1 MTEVVEVETI
11 QKKKYIAIDGK
22 EFDDK
27 FSCQEWENGIRLK
40 SVIDRLCALPH
51 FSHTP
56 EFVDSDHAWEW
67 YLVSSEEDLD
77 LVTEYY
83 EISGEPCPIDIE
95 QESYPQ
101 WIAVSSCD
109 FDRCSQ
115 IEGTKDDIIRR
126 IREFENDLIKA
137 IKDKEKAT

>member
-1 MTEVVEVETI
+1 MTEVTETETV

-40 SVIDRLCALPH
+40 SVIDRLCTLPN

-56 EFVDSDHAWEW
+56 DFVDSDYSWEW

-77 LVTEYY
+77 LVKEYY
-83 EISGEPCPIDIE
+83 EISGEPCPINIE
-95 QESYPQ
+95 RERYPQ
-101 WIAVSSCD
+101 WIAVSNCD
-109 FDRCSQ
+109 LDGCSQ
-115 IEGTKDDIIRR
+115 IEGTEDDIIRR
-126 IREFENDLIKA
+126 IREFENDLMKTIE
-137 IKDKEKAT
+137 DKEKEI

>member
-1 MTEVVEVETI
+1 MTEVIEAETV
-11 QKKKYIAIDGK
+11 QKKKYIAVDGK

-27 FSCQEWENGIRLK
+27 FSCQAWENGIHRK
-40 SVIDRLCALPH
+40 SVLDRFYTLPN

-56 EFVDSDHAWEW
+56 DFVDSDYSWEW

-77 LVTEYY
+77 LVKEYY
-83 EISGEPCPIDIE
+83 EISGEPCPINIE
-95 QESYPQ
+95 RERYPQ
-101 WIAVSSCD
+101 WIAVSNCD
-109 FDRCSQ
+109 LDGCSQ

-137 IKDKEKAT
+137 IKDKEKEI

>member
-1 MTEVVEVETI
+1 MTEVIEVETV
-11 QKKKYIAIDGK
+11 QKKKYIAVDGK

-27 FSCQEWENGIRLK
+27 FSCQAWENGIHRK
-40 SVIDRLCALPH
+40 SVLDRFYTLPN

-56 EFVDSDHAWEW
+56 DFVDSDYSWEW

-77 LVTEYY
+77 LVKEYY
-83 EISGEPCPIDIE
+83 EISGEPCPINIE
-95 QESYPQ
+95 RERYPQ
-101 WIAVSSCD
+101 WIAVSNCD
-109 FDRCSQ
+109 LDGCSQ

-137 IKDKEKAT
+137 IKDKEKEI

>member
-1 MTEVVEVETI
+1 MTEVIEAETV
-11 QKKKYIAIDGK
+11 QKKKYIAVDGK

-27 FSCQEWENGIRLK
+27 FSCQAWENGIHRK
-40 SVIDRLCALPH
+40 SVLDRFYTLPN

-56 EFVDSDHAWEW
+56 DFVDSDYSWEW

-77 LVTEYY
+77 LVKEYY
-83 EISGEPCPIDIE
+83 EISGEPCPINIE
-95 QESYPQ
+95 RELYPQ
-101 WIAVSSCD
+101 WIAVSNCD
-109 FDRCSQ
+109 LDGCSQ

-137 IKDKEKAT
+137 IKDKEKEI